1 MRILITGIN
10 GFIGHHLATSLIKRG
25 HAVTGIGRNKTCQI
39 DAVTDYYFGSVLDKS
54 LVSRAVSGADVVVH
68 LAALTAHSDIILNK
82 FETLDI
88 NLTGTKNVLDA
99 FRESETTK
107 KFLYSSTGK
116 VYGKI
121 TELPISENMFTN
133 PQNILGKSKL
143 IVEKLIDFYNDNK
156 KEFIVFRI
164 FNIYGKKQKENFL
177 IPTILKQI
185 SQDASAI
192 TLGDIEARR
201 DYVHIDDVVN
211 AFVLAIEKTRPPGL
225 STYNICTGKAVSA
238 REIVE
243 IIKTLKSI
251 QITIKQ
257 NLSLVRNDESK
268 EEYGSYQKAKED
280 FGWEPTIDMTS
291 GLEKLLQ

>member
-39 DAVTDYYFGSVLDKS
+39 DAVTDYYSGSVLDKS
-54 LVSRAVSGADVVVH
+54 LVSLAASGADVVVH

-201 DYVHIDDVVN
+201 DYVHIDDVVY
-211 AFVLAIEKTRPPGL
+211 AFILAIEKTVKPGL
-225 STYNICTGKAVSA
+225 STYNISTGKAVSA

-268 EEYGSYQKAKED
+268 EEYGSYQKIKED